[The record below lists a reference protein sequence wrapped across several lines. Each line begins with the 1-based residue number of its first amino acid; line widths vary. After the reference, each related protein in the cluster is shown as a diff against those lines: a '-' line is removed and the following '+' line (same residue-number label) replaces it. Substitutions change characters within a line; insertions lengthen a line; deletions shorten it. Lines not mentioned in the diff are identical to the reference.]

1 MSTHPNRILYTFKI
15 SHYAEKARWALD
27 RKALPYREETVLIGP
42 GQVLLKLRT
51 GSRQVPVLDDGGHM
65 VPGSTAILEHLD
77 RRYPTAPLWPEDP
90 AARAEVKSLV
100 GWIDERIGKGV
111 RGYLLAQAR
120 HNKRL
125 GFGAKV
131 AQVVGP
137 AVLGV
142 ASDYFG
148 YESLDRAQ
156 EEFPKDLRELAA
168 RLVGNDFLIGDR
180 FGAADLTAASLLNA
194 LYAPVGSPLRSRFNS
209 HRPGIA
215 KDRELTPLFDWLDRM
230 YRDHRRARP
239 VADYGTPSSAT

>member
-1 MSTHPNRILYTFKI
+1 MSTHPERILYTFKI

-27 RKALPYREETVLIGP
+27 RKALPYREHAVLLGP

-51 GSRQVPVLDDGGHM
+51 GSRQVPVLDDGGHV

-90 AARAEVKSLV
+90 AERAEAKSLV
-100 GWIDERIGKGV
+100 EWIDERIGKGV

-120 HNKRL
+120 NNRRL
-125 GFGAKV
+125 GAGAKV
-131 AQVVGP
+131 AKVVGP

-148 YESLDRAQ
+148 FESLDRAQ
-156 EEFPKDLRELAA
+156 EEFPRDLRELAA
-168 RLVGNDFLIGDR
+168 RLVGRDFLIGNR
-180 FGAADLTAASLLNA
+180 FGAADLTAASLLNG
-194 LYAPVGSPLRSRFNS
+194 LYAPQGSPLRTRFNS
-209 HRPGIA
+209 HRPGLA
-215 KDRELTPLFDWLDRM
+215 KDRELVPFFDWLDRM

-239 VADYGTPSSAT
+239 VADYGTPSDAA